1 MTMMKPAKMQKIR
14 LVALKSVARPLLA
27 ELHRLGMVEIRRFES
42 GGFETGKTMD
52 MYDSISSNLIRMRAI
67 KSMLGLKGQ
76 FPEDLEMDLETTL
89 KKAEAF
95 HIEEGLRKK
104 HTQLDDCTTEISA
117 LKTKLKNVEKLSSFN
132 IDFSKLDTKTLSV
145 IVGTVPAS
153 NLSLLKRNLKD
164 ARMDSHIVGREGVV
178 VLAYPADDPSVEMML
193 GRCGFLPIDLEGIT
207 TPPQTK
213 KDLQSK
219 ILKFQEEKEELKQEI
234 SALAKKYGKQVIEL
248 EYLLSLWGDRA
259 VMTKEMGFAAS
270 TFILE
275 GWVEATQTDS
285 FENTLETKFGSKV
298 FIESIPGGKE
308 EIPIVLANPKSTH
321 PAEFLVR
328 LFSLPKHTELDPTII
343 LYITVPLIYGMM
355 LGDVVYGFISFF
367 VASFLMTKWQKGG
380 LGYGVAS
387 IWRFSA
393 IAGIIF
399 GLFFNEWMGLTLYQL
414 LDNFQAWGLV
424 DLANWGITS
433 PIYDGFSR
441 SHQVPLLLGMS
452 IMLGMVHIALGF
464 LLGAINAWNEGN
476 KKHAIAKMSWIFIE
490 IGGFLA
496 VCTMMFGLFPEP
508 VGMVGLG
515 LLVVS
520 IAVMAI
526 TEGALG
532 LMEIPTLLGNILSY
546 ARIAAVGLVGVLLAE
561 LINDTF
567 IPTPEQGIVFALL
580 MLPLLALLHLA
591 NMGLAM
597 VECIIQGGRLNL
609 VEFYGKFFHG
619 GGKEFAPFMINTK
632 K

>member
-14 LVALKSVARPLLA
+14 LVALKSVARTLLT

-42 GGFETGKTMD
+42 EGFETGKTMD
-52 MYDSISSNLIRMRAI
+52 IYDAVSPNIIRMRAI

-76 FPEDLEMDLETTL
+76 VSNDVEMDLETTL
-89 KKAEAF
+89 KKAESF

-104 HTQLDDCTTEISA
+104 HTQLDNCTTEIST
-117 LKTKLKNVEKLSSFN
+117 LKSRLRDVEKLSSFN
-132 IDFSKLDTKTLSV
+132 IDFSKLSTKSLSV
-145 IVGTVPAS
+145 IAGCVPVA
-153 NLSLLKRNLKD
+153 NLSALRQELKD
-164 ARMDSHIVGREGVV
+164 AKMDSCRVGREGVL
-178 VLAYPADDPSVEMML
+178 VLAYPTNDPSVELAL
-193 GRCGFLPIDLEGIT
+193 GRHGFLPIDLEGIT
-207 TPPQTK
+207 TPSQTK
-213 KDLQSK
+213 KDIQSR
-219 ILKFQEEKEELKQEI
+219 ILTLQEEKERLKQEV
-234 SALAKKYGKQVIEL
+234 AGLAKKYGKRVIEL
-248 EYLLSLWGDRA
+248 EYLLSLWGDRI

-275 GWVEATQTDS
+275 GWVQASHTES
-285 FENTLETKFGSKV
+285 FKNTLEAKFGSKV

-308 EIPIVLANPKSTH
+308 EPPIVLNNPKPTY
-321 PAEFLVR
+321 PGEFLVR
-328 LFSLPKHTELDPTII
+328 LFSLPKHSELDPTII

-355 LGDVVYGFISFF
+355 LGDVIYGLVSFF
-367 VASFLMTKWQKGG
+367 VASFLMRKWERGG

-387 IWRFSA
+387 VWKFSA

-399 GLFFNEWMGLTLYQL
+399 GLFFNEWMGMTLYQL
-414 LDNFQAWGLV
+414 LDHFQAWGLIN
-424 DLANWGITS
+424 LANWGITG
-433 PIYDGFSR
+433 PIYNGFSR

-452 IMLGMVHIALGF
+452 ILLGMLHIALGF

-476 KKHAIAKMSWIFIE
+476 KKHAIAKLSWIFIE
-490 IGGFLA
+490 IGGLLA
-496 VCTMMFGLFPEP
+496 VCSMMFGLFPEP
-508 VGMVGLG
+508 VGIAGLG
-515 LLVVS
+515 VLAIS

-526 TEGALG
+526 TEGPLG
-532 LMEIPTLLGNILSY
+532 LMEIPSLLGNILSY

-567 IPTPEQGIVFALL
+567 IPTPEQGLVFAVF
-580 MLPLLALLHLA
+580 MLPLLVLLHLA

-619 GGKEFAPFMINTK
+619 GGKEFAPFMITIK